1 VTKGVLTVGNGGIG
15 DIPVS
20 NMVTAAAT
28 ITQANILSEIQKI
41 VDAIVNSEVLQEY
54 VEENATYY
62 MPFKHYAM
70 MINAVSALPI
80 RQVTKWYLR
89 MVTVGSWYYYQ
100 IPQSNIVRCSMVPT
114 NTFDS
119 NR

>member
-41 VDAIVNSEVLQEY
+41 VDAIVR
-54 VEENATYY
+54 
-62 MPFKHYAM
+62 F
-70 MINAVSALPI
+70 
-80 RQVTKWYLR
+80 
-89 MVTVGSWYYYQ
+89 
-100 IPQSNIVRCSMVPT
+100 
-114 NTFDS
+114 
-119 NR
+119 